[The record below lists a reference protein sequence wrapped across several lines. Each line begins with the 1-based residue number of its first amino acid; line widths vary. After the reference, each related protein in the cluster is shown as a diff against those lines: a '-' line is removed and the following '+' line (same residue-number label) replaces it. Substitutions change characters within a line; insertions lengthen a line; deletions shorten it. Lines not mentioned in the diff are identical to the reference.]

1 MSMKRVLWQL
11 VTFKKWIYFWNIL
24 AWSTTY
30 GLPLLAGLALQRY
43 FNELEQG
50 DVANRELVIIAA
62 ALVAVGLGR
71 AVASFSGMGLI
82 MAYRFFARALAQTN
96 LFERIMHLPGGK
108 PLADA
113 PGEMVSRFRDDGR
126 YLEDVGD
133 FMLDNIGSLAYTAV
147 AIYIMARIDAFL
159 TAVVAL
165 PLLLMLIM
173 SKIIN
178 PYVEHYREASRQATE
193 RVTGAIG
200 ETFASVQA
208 IQLARAEEHITNHLK
223 DLNHQRLGLMIK
235 DRLFSQIALSIYQN
249 NAAIATGLVLLLT
262 GPRVESGALSVGDL
276 SLFILYMANIGDFVR
291 RTGFYATIYQQA
303 AVSAD
308 RFQMAMEGAPPRQLW
323 RHRPVF
329 KSDNPREFSEP
340 GVRLPLRSLEV
351 DGLTYRHPGSDKGI
365 ENISFRVE
373 AGSTTV
379 VTGRIGSGKSTLL
392 SAVLGLLEAQQGSVR
407 WNGEAVTP
415 DEFFV
420 PPISAYVPQVPQLFS
435 TTLRDNILMGMKR
448 DDEAVAAAIR
458 AAVMEHDLDDFPAG
472 LETPVGPRGVRL
484 SGGQVQR
491 SAAARALIRR
501 PELLVLDDLS
511 SALDANTEEQLWQRV
526 FDADVSA
533 CLVVSH
539 RRRVLERADQVIV
552 LKDGRVEAVGTLEE
566 LLVTSEE
573 LRHLWGEEDAEAT
586 AALLDG

>member
-1 MSMKRVLWQL
+1 MKMKRVLWQL
-11 VTFKKWIYFWNIL
+11 VTYKKWLYIWNII
-24 AWSTTY
+24 AWSVTY
-30 GLPLLAGLALQRY
+30 ALPLLAGLALQRY
-43 FNELEQG
+43 FDELEQG
-50 DVANRELVIIAA
+50 EVANRELVLIAA
-62 ALVAVGLGR
+62 ALVAVGIGR
-71 AVASFSGMGLI
+71 AIATFSGMGLI

-108 PLADA
+108 PLADP

-133 FMLDNIGSLAYTAV
+133 FMLDNVGSFVYTAI
-147 AIYIMARIDAFL
+147 ALYIMARIDAFL
-159 TAVVAL
+159 TVVVVM
-165 PLLLMLIM
+165 PLLLMLLV

-178 PYVEHYREASRQATE
+178 PYVEHYREVSRQATE

-208 IQLARAEEHITNHLK
+208 IQLARAEENIANHLK
-223 DLNHQRLGLMIK
+223 RLNRQRLGLMIK

-276 SLFILYMANIGDFVR
+276 SLFILYMASIGDVVR

-340 GVRLPLRSLEV
+340 GERLPLQMLEV
-351 DGLTYRHPGSDKGI
+351 EGLTYQHPGSDKGI
-365 ENISFRVE
+365 EDVSFRVE
-373 AGSTTV
+373 PGTITV
-379 VTGRIGSGKSTLL
+379 ITGRIGSGKSTLL
-392 SAVLGLLEAQQGSVR
+392 SAVLGLLPPQGGEVR
-407 WNGEAVTP
+407 WNGEAV
-415 DEFFV
+415 DSSEFFV

-448 DDEAVAAAIR
+448 DDEAVTAAIR
-458 AAVMEHDLDDFPAG
+458 AAVMEQDLGDFPAG

-511 SALDANTEEQLWQRV
+511 SALDVNTEEQLWQRV
-526 FDADVSA
+526 FEADVSA

-539 RRRVLERADQVIV
+539 RRRVLERADQIIV
-552 LKDGRVEAVGTLEE
+552 LKDGRIEATGKLED
-566 LLVTSEE
+566 LLASSEE
-573 LRHLWGEEDAEAT
+573 LRHLWGKDESDALAEI
-586 AALLDG
+586 LS